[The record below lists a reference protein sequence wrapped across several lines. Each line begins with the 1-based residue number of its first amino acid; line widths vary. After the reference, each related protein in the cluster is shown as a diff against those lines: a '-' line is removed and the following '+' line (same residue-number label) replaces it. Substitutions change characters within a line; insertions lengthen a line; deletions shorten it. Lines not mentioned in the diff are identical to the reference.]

1 MGNQLLADSTV
12 FSTNATNEIAERATL
27 KIISGTWFVDDQKI
41 VIENNLAV
49 VFKRNG
55 EQSWGYQESVE
66 IKEESLHF
74 EIKKFILSKGRLR
87 ANSRELMFRYGED
100 VRIWTREDP
109 FILKKIED
117 FDVPICDEQ
126 GGDCLS
132 LRHPSDMGANERE
145 ICIEEV
151 GGDCLSLRHPDKMG
165 ANAYESP
172 MTPSDSY
179 EDGLPLPDDSAI
191 DSEELP
197 DTLPEV
203 TPHSRIFKYF
213 LSMHDFG
220 DDPLHAADALP
231 SVLRTNPCVF
241 QSSVA
246 YDSSNLFLD
255 DLQFISDSSYISD
268 VSSSDLLMHEP
279 SWVDDGFFTEI

>member
-1 MGNQLLADSTV
+1 MGNQLLTDSTV
-12 FSTNATNEIAERATL
+12 FSNNATNERATL
-27 KIISGTWFVDDQKI
+27 KSISGTWFVDDQKI

-55 EQSWGYQESVE
+55 EQSWGYQESIK

-117 FDVPICDEQ
+117 LDVPNCDEQ

-132 LRHPSDMGANERE
+132 LCHPSEMGANERE

-165 ANAYESP
+165 ANTYESP

-179 EDGLPLPDDSAI
+179 EDGLPVPDDSAI

-203 TPHSRIFKYF
+203 TP
-213 LSMHDFG
+213 SMHDLG
-220 DDPLHAADALP
+220 DDPLHAAGALP
-231 SVLRTNPCVF
+231 SVLTNPCVF
-241 QSSVA
+241 QSSIA
-246 YDSSNLFLD
+246 YDSSNIFLE
-255 DLQFISDSSYISD
+255 DLTFISDSSYISD

>member
-1 MGNQLLADSTV
+1 MGNQILTESTV
-12 FSTNATNEIAERATL
+12 FSVKSATNERAERATL
-27 KIISGTWFVDDQKI
+27 KSISGTWFVNDQKI

-49 VFKRNG
+49 VFKRTG
-55 EQSWGYQESVE
+55 EESWGYQESVE

-109 FILKKIED
+109 FILKKIDDSD
-117 FDVPICDEQ
+117 FPNCDEQ

-132 LRHPSDMGANERE
+132 LRHPSEMGANERG
-145 ICIEEV
+145 IGIEEV
-151 GGDCLSLRHPDKMG
+151 GGDGLSLRHPEKMG
-165 ANAYESP
+165 ANMCESP

-179 EDGLPLPDDSAI
+179 EDGLPMPDDSANG
-191 DSEELP
+191 SEELP

-203 TPHSRIFKYF
+203 TP
-213 LSMHDFG
+213 SMNDLG
-220 DDPLHAADALP
+220 DNTLHVTNTLR
-231 SVLRTNPCVF
+231 SVLWTNPCVF
-241 QSSVA
+241 QSSIA
-246 YDSSNLFLD
+246 YDSTNRFLD
-255 DLQFISDSSYISD
+255 DLEFISDSSYISD
-268 VSSSDLLMHEP
+268 VSSSDLLHEP